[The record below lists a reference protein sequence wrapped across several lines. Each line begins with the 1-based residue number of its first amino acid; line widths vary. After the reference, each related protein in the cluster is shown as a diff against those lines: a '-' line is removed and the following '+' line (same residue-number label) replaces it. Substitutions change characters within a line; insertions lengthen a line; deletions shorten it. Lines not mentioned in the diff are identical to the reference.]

1 VRELFATPGPA
12 TGDLAHAVLADLDT
26 EALAALA
33 DLLAPHLLERI
44 DPAQRELTQLLTCAQ
59 AGSRTGTHV
68 ETVRRAVRSG
78 ALEAAGWVGRSPRIT
93 PMALATWL
101 TCERRVKGGQPD
113 RRRPRRDAATRNA
126 TRRPMTS
133 ALARLMDR
141 R

>member
-1 VRELFATPGPA
+1 V
-12 TGDLAHAVLADLDT
+12 
-26 EALAALA
+26 LA

-44 DPAQRELTQLLTCAQ
+44 EPAPHEPTQLLTCAQ
-59 AGSRTGTHV
+59 AAAHAGTHV

-101 TCERRVKGGQPD
+101 TCERRAKIQPD
-113 RRRPRRDAATRNA
+113 PRRPRPRATTPNA

-133 ALARLMDR
+133 ALVRLTDQR
-141 R
+141 